1 MTTVSEAKR
10 ELAQIAER
18 QAELQKIV
26 DAAPKSLL
34 TKPGAG
40 SREVYW
46 TIEAKFNTGGYKP
59 FVLEANSIHPEVY
72 AGGNVFTDCDT
83 ADAYADALDTLLMLR
98 HQPGTEA
105 VNYFSEQFMVTVDV
119 NRVYAIGMYPDMRK
133 ITRISP
139 CFATLDH
146 AQAAIDT
153 IGADRILRMFR
164 TLHGVA

>member
-1 MTTVSEAKR
+1 MTTVTEARR

-34 TKPGAG
+34 EKHPSG
-40 SREVYW
+40 SSAYYL
-46 TIEAKFNTGGYKP
+46 TDGITGFHAVTGMKP
-59 FVLEANSIHPEVY
+59 FNDASD
-72 AGGNVFTDCDT
+72 GNIFQSVDV

-98 HQPGTEA
+98 HQPGSEA
-105 VNYFSEQFMVTVDV
+105 AIEGGVQCFIRDADGNIAVDTWTSINYKTSC
-119 NRVYAIGMYPDMRK
+119 
-133 ITRISP
+133 ISP
-139 CFATLDH
+139 MFATFCD

>member
-1 MTTVSEAKR
+1 MTTLAEARR

-34 TKPGAG
+34 TANGGPNG
-40 SREVYW
+40 SNVAYW
-46 TIEAKFNTGGYKP
+46 M
-59 FVLEANSIHPEVY
+59 NSPAVEDT
-72 AGGNVFTDCDT
+72 NV
-83 ADAYADALDTLLMLR
+83 AHAYADALDTLLMLR
-98 HQPGTEA
+98 HQPGSEVARDEEA
-105 VNYFSEQFMVTVDV
+105 QWAIECSDDGKSLRLSSWGCINYKVP
-119 NRVYAIGMYPDMRK
+119 YL
-133 ITRISP
+133 SP
-139 CFATLDH
+139 CFSTREA